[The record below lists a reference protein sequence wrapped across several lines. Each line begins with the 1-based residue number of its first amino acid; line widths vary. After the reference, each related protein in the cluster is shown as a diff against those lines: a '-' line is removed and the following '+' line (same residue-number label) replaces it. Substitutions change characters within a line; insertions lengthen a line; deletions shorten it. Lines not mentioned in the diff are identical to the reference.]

1 MRVLLTGA
9 TGRLGRAP
17 VPRLVQAGHD
27 LRATSRRAHPGQHGV
42 EWRVADLASGA
53 GLAQAVAGVD
63 AVVHLASAPYKG
75 AYTVRVDVDGT
86 RRLAATAW
94 EAGVEHLLYASIVGI
109 DRVPWP
115 YFRRKLAAEEL
126 LKSGGMGWSI
136 VRATQFH
143 AFLDTALTIAAK
155 APVLV
160 IDPGIPVQPVN
171 VQDVADWFVA
181 RVARWCQQPGRGAR
195 RTARADQLR
204 GPRRLAAGARCSQA
218 GAARAPARQA
228 WPCLR
233 SGYLVTSA
241 QPTGKIPWGDYLQET
256 YGEPA
261 SPAGDPAAGSPTRD
275 VHGAADGSMPP
286 LPSASQHVSLEL
298 LGLPPPVEQVEAGP
312 PDSPG

>member
-1 MRVLLTGA
+1 MRILLTGA
-9 TGRLGRAP
+9 TGRLGRAL

-42 EWRVADLASGA
+42 EWTVADLASGT

-86 RRLAATAW
+86 RRLAAAAR

-115 YFRRKLAAEEL
+115 YFRRKLAAEAL
-126 LKSGGMGWSI
+126 VKSGGMGWSI

-160 IDPGIPVQPVN
+160 IDPGIPVQPVD
-171 VQDVADWFVA
+171 VRDVADWFVA
-181 RVARWCQQPGRGAR
+181 RVADGASSQVEELGGPQVLTSSEALDAWLLARGVR
-195 RTARADQLR
+195 RPVL
-204 GPRRLAAGARCSQA
+204 
-218 GAARAPARQA
+218 PARLPGKLGHA
-228 WPCLR
+228 FR

-241 QPTGKIPWGDYLQET
+241 QPTGKIPWGDYLQKNLRR
-256 YGEPA
+256 
-261 SPAGDPAAGSPTRD
+261 TRK
-275 VHGAADGSMPP
+275 
-286 LPSASQHVSLEL
+286 PSR
-298 LGLPPPVEQVEAGP
+298 
-312 PDSPG
+312 